1 MKKNTKIIYV
11 SEIILFIYII
21 VIIPLM
27 NKMSYDT
34 KILSA
39 IVVLLLILV
48 MLLAFF
54 GFKKDKNYLKGSSAR
69 IVTASLMTFMLI
81 IYSLGIILGFTRGYI
96 YNNAFEFLK
105 NISPILIL
113 NIEIEMIR
121 YIIAKRS
128 FKGKIPLIL
137 FTIIGSILNILLE
150 INMGTLN
157 SAEDKF
163 IFLSTIIFPTIAEE
177 ALCSFMTYKIAMLPS
192 LIYKLTIKLYI
203 FLFPIIPNLG
213 NYIYS
218 IANIILPFILY
229 SIFNKI
235 LIKYEKE
242 KQQIKRINRIVFT
255 IPICA
260 TLVMLIILI
269 SGISKYKMI
278 AIASNSMS
286 PTYRRGDAVIY
297 EKINVKELEIGDIL
311 AFQKNNI
318 VVTHRIVKIWKKND
332 KYYFTTKGDNNNT
345 VDSFK
350 TGESE
355 VLGRVT
361 SILKY
366 FGYPTVL
373 ISEFIG
379 KE

>member
-27 NKMSYDT
+27 NKISYDN

-128 FKGKIPLIL
+128 FKGKKPIII
-137 FTIIGSILNILLE
+137 FTIISSILNILLE
-150 INMGTLN
+150 INIGILN

-218 IANIILPFILY
+218 IVNIILPFILY

-260 TLVMLIILI
+260 ILVMLII
-269 SGISKYKMI
+269 
-278 AIASNSMS
+278 
-286 PTYRRGDAVIY
+286 V
-297 EKINVKELEIGDIL
+297 
-311 AFQKNNI
+311 
-318 VVTHRIVKIWKKND
+318 
-332 KYYFTTKGDNNNT
+332 
-345 VDSFK
+345 
-350 TGESE
+350 
-355 VLGRVT
+355 
-361 SILKY
+361 
-366 FGYPTVL
+366 
-373 ISEFIG
+373 
-379 KE
+379 